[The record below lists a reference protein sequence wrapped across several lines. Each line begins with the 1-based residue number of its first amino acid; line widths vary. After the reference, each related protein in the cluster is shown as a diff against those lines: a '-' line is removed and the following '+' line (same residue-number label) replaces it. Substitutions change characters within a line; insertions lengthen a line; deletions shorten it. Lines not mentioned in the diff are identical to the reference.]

1 MSTEETG
8 TGQTDRSSG
17 TRKESGA
24 IPDSASGNG
33 VGLGA
38 GEANT
43 FEPEEGT
50 DSQGAAGSEAASG
63 GTSVG
68 KAEDTPDVDQTPVDT
83 TEPS

>member
-8 TGQTDRSSG
+8 TGQNDRSSG
-17 TRKESGA
+17 TRKEPGA
-24 IPDSASGNG
+24 IPDAASGNG

-50 DSQGAAGSEAASG
+50 DSQGTSASG

-83 TEPS
+83 NEPS